1 MDYRIHEAIQG
12 SIAERISSLAW
23 QLAFEDLEG
32 ADVNRGFELALSS
45 MKIRR
50 RAILEEH
57 PDQDPLEGADCRH
70 SARLILPS
78 GGFVTISRL
87 ATGNGCH
94 RDGRYAEVMEVHI
107 RQAEPTDGDQLA
119 RLREALWPETLA
131 TEHACE
137 LEPILAGETPGS
149 MPLVNFVAETADGR
163 LSGFAE
169 VDLRPHADGCNPAR
183 PVGYLE
189 GWYEG
194 QA

>member
-1 MDYRIHEAIQG
+1 MHLSKGSRNIYDYAQ
-12 SIAERISSLAW
+12 
-23 QLAFEDLEG
+23 
-32 ADVNRGFELALSS
+32 
-45 MKIRR
+45 
-50 RAILEEH
+50 
-57 PDQDPLEGADCRH
+57 
-70 SARLILPS
+70 
-78 GGFVTISRL
+78 
-87 ATGNGCH
+87 
-94 RDGRYAEVMEVHI
+94 VMEVLI
-107 RQAEPTDGDQLA
+107 RQAKPTDCDQLA
-119 RLREALWPETLA
+119 RLREALWPEILA
-131 TEHACE
+131 AEHARE